1 MKRMPALLLCFAF
14 VLAAAPREGGAS
26 SGGILQVHFFTSGVC
41 AVCKQAA
48 GELPAMLASHPR
60 LRLRTYEVRDAMNR
74 VTDTH
79 RRNMA
84 LLVRLLQEIKTRTK
98 GGRFIYEGRTAHAFV
113 AVRGIP
119 YYEKKI
125 SATTTVKKEI
135 PVPVFIMGDRVYVGY
150 RKEIISQ
157 ALAQYQAGK

>member
-1 MKRMPALLLCFAF
+1 MKRIPA
-14 VLAAAPREGGAS
+14 VLACLILAAAAAPRGGDAS

-41 AVCKQAA
+41 PVCKQAA
-48 GELPAMLASHPR
+48 HELPAMLARHPR

-74 VTDTH
+74 VNDLH
-79 RRNMA
+79 RSNMA
-84 LLVRLLQEIKTRTK
+84 LLVRLLQDIKARTK

-113 AVRGIP
+113 AVRGVP

-157 ALAQYQAGK
+157 ALAQYQGER